1 MVSFTSFLAQK
12 LERFS
17 FIVVFGLHFAGGRD
31 IFFNVICV
39 SLTLKFVP
47 VIVMDTKYIF
57 N

>member
-39 SLTLKFVP
+39 SLTLKFAL
-47 VIVMDTKYIF
+47 
-57 N
+57 